1 MWEVGASQLQSWLS
15 RGWAGCNLHSAHLRE
30 RREEKKPLPPSR
42 KLPFPCG
49 SVSFHIKMDPL
60 LLQHPTSL
68 LLPPPTAAP
77 SHSLIL
83 KVFRRLEIE
92 GSGNEQ
98 EMMTGQSGAWAD
110 PMAVTISC
118 QNIKSSVRALLWQND
133 SRGCTIPF
141 STQMET
147 DTLNGWKSFFS
158 LLAGSSFQRNC
169 DNKRLKFG
177 TVCSFDWNWL
187 MFLALGVSRFWT

>member
-60 LLQHPTSL
+60 LLQHSTSL
-68 LLPPPTAAP
+68 LLPSPTAAP

-92 GSGNEQ
+92 GSGNDQ
-98 EMMTGQSGAWAD
+98 EMMTGQSGAWLSPFHVKTLKVAWELCCD
-110 PMAVTISC
+110 RM
-118 QNIKSSVRALLWQND
+118 
-133 SRGCTIPF
+133 IPEAAQ
-141 STQMET
+141 SH
-147 DTLNGWKSFFS
+147 S
-158 LLAGSSFQRNC
+158 LLRWRQ
-169 DNKRLKFG
+169 
-177 TVCSFDWNWL
+177 TH
-187 MFLALGVSRFWT
+187 